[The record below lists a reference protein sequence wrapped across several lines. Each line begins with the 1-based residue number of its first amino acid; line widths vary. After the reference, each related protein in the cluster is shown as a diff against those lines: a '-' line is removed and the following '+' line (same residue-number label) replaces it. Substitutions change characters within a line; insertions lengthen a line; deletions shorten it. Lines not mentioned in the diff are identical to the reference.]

1 MMRKITT
8 KEIAETYIAYKGRK
22 RSDKGKKDNTL
33 PLLPF
38 YIMDVVYQIYC
49 KDVKDIPCRHKMAQA
64 KKRWAKSYHS
74 FNMDFFLAFDEDQTD
89 YIVDQ
94 MDEFGTYIHNTLVM
108 FKSAAISA
116 FNADAPFEEKK
127 ILASVLACN
136 VLCQAAQHLYMDM
149 YRKTNM
155 KGERNKYIEDIQKA
169 SYDFANAFP
178 ASSKD
183 IDLTSRDDVMKM
195 IDVLCKKIIAFLRSK
210 EEN

>member
-1 MMRKITT
+1 MTNGDIVDVWLKHRGMKLS
-8 KEIAETYIAYKGRK
+8 GGK
-22 RSDKGKKDNTL
+22 RDYNL
-33 PLLPF
+33 PLMPF
-38 YIMDVVYQIYC
+38 FIMDVVYQIYC
-49 KDVKDIPCRHKMAQA
+49 KDIKDIPCRHKMAQA
-64 KKRWAKSYHS
+64 QKRWAKSYHS
-74 FNMDFFLAFDEDQTD
+74 FNMDFFLAFNEDQTD

-94 MDEFGTYIHNTLVM
+94 MDEFETYIHNTLVM
-108 FKSAAISA
+108 FKATAISS
-116 FNADAPFEEKK
+116 FNVDAPFDEKR

-136 VLCQAAQHLYMDM
+136 VLCQAAQRLHMDM

-195 IDVLCKKIIAFLRSK
+195 IDVLCKKIVQFLKDKSV
-210 EEN
+210 